1 MKKSTTRPKL
11 DYSNRFMDIRHTQAD
26 FGSFRKDYYVVDLG
40 PRAGI
45 VALRDGCVL
54 MTRQYRFLIDGYS
67 WEIPG
72 GRVDAGETPE
82 VAAVREC
89 LEETGVRCAG
99 LQPLAVYYP
108 GLDNFDNR
116 TTLFWS
122 EETESVKPF
131 VVDEAEVVEIRWIA
145 LSECLERV
153 FRGEILDALT
163 VTGLLA
169 YQARLA
175 STNNNRWAINPKA

>member
-1 MKKSTTRPKL
+1 MKRTTTVPRL
-11 DYSNRFMDIRHTQAD
+11 DHSNRFMDIRHTRAD
-26 FGSFRKDYYVVDLG
+26 FGAFQKDFYVVDLG

-45 VALRDGCVL
+45 VALRDGCAL

-89 LEETGVRCAG
+89 FEETGIRCSE
-99 LQPLAVYYP
+99 LKPLAVYYP

-116 TTLFWS
+116 TTLFCS
-122 EETESVKPF
+122 EKVETVKPF
-131 VVDEAEVVEIRWIA
+131 VPDDAEVVEIRWIPI
-145 LSECLERV
+145 ETCLDMI

-163 VTGLLA
+163 VIGLLG
-169 YQARLA
+169 YHTRMLQGNL
-175 STNNNRWAINPKA
+175 

>member
-1 MKKSTTRPKL
+1 MKRLPAKKSATPPRL
-11 DYSNRFMDIRHTQAD
+11 EYNNRFMDVRHTRAD
-26 FGSFRKDYYVVDLG
+26 FGSFSKDYYVVELG

-72 GRVDAGETPE
+72 GRVDVGESPE

-89 LEETGVRCAG
+89 VEETGIRCDD
-99 LQPLAVYYP
+99 LKPLVTYYP

-116 TTLFWS
+116 TTLFIS
-122 EETESVKPF
+122 EKSEVAAPF
-131 VVDEAEVVEIRWIA
+131 VADDSEVVEIRWLTMDACMDMI
-145 LSECLERV
+145 

-169 YQARLA
+169 CKARMNDA
-175 STNNNRWAINPKA
+175 SFLSK

>member
-1 MKKSTTRPKL
+1 MKPLPGKKCATPPRL
-11 DYSNRFMDIRHTQAD
+11 DYSNRFMDVRHSRAD
-26 FGSFRKDYYVVDLG
+26 FGGFSKDYYVIELG

-72 GRVDAGETPE
+72 GRVDAGESPE

-89 LEETGVRCAG
+89 VEETGIRCAD
-99 LQPLAVYYP
+99 LKPLVTYYP

-116 TTLFWS
+116 TTLFLS
-122 EETESVKPF
+122 ENTGVVAPF
-131 VVDEAEVVEIRWIA
+131 VPDEAEVVEIRWLA
-145 LSECLERV
+145 MDACMDMVL
-153 FRGEILDALT
+153 RGEILDALT

-169 YQARLA
+169 CQARRQRGDA
-175 STNNNRWAINPKA
+175 

>member
-1 MKKSTTRPKL
+1 MRRKSATPPKL
-11 DYSNRFMDIRHTQAD
+11 DYRNRFMEINHSRAD
-26 FGSFRKDYYVVDLG
+26 FGTFQKDYFVVDLG

-45 VALRDGCVL
+45 VAVREGCVL
-54 MTRQYRFLIDGYS
+54 LTRQYRFLIDDYA

-89 LEETGVRCAG
+89 IEETGIRCGG
-99 LQPLAVYYP
+99 LRLLVTYYP

-116 TTLFWS
+116 TTLFRS
-122 EETESVKPF
+122 DEIEVVAPF
-131 VVDEAEVVEIRWIA
+131 VANEAEVVEIRWIP
-145 LSECLERV
+145 LQECLDMV
-153 FRGEILDALT
+153 FSGAILDALT

-169 YQARLA
+169 CRTRELQA
-175 STNNNRWAINPKA
+175 

>member
-1 MKKSTTRPKL
+1 MKKTSTPPRL
-11 DYSNRFMDIRHTQAD
+11 DYSNRFMDVRHTRAD
-26 FGSFRKDYYVVDLG
+26 FGAFQKDYYVVDLG

-82 VAAVREC
+82 VAAAREC
-89 LEETGVRCAG
+89 VEETGIRCHE
-99 LQPLAVYYP
+99 LKPLVVYYP

-116 TTLFWS
+116 TTLFYS
-122 EETESVKPF
+122 EKTEIAAPF
-131 VVDEAEVVEIRWIA
+131 VADDAEVVEISWMGLDR
-145 LSECLERV
+145 CLDMI

-163 VTGLLA
+163 VAGLLA
-169 YQARLA
+169 YQAR
-175 STNNNRWAINPKA
+175 RHRGNP

>member
-1 MKKSTTRPKL
+1 MKKTTTPPKL
-11 DYSNRFMDIRHTQAD
+11 DYSNRFMDVRHTRAD
-26 FGSFRKDYYVVDLG
+26 FGAFHKDYYVVDLG

-45 VALRDGCVL
+45 VALRDGYVL
-54 MTRQYRFLIDGYS
+54 MTRQYRFLIDAYS

-89 LEETGVRCAG
+89 LEETGIRCSE
-99 LQPLAVYYP
+99 LKPLVVYYP

-116 TTLFWS
+116 TTLFFS
-122 EETESVKPF
+122 EKVEVAAPF
-131 VVDEAEVVEIRWIA
+131 VADDAEVVEISWMA
-145 LSECLERV
+145 VDTCLDMI

-163 VTGLLA
+163 VAGLLA
-169 YQARLA
+169 YQARA
-175 STNNNRWAINPKA
+175 RQSNT

>member
-1 MKKSTTRPKL
+1 MEV
-11 DYSNRFMDIRHTQAD
+11 RHTRAD
-26 FGSFRKDYYVVDLG
+26 FGGFSKDYYVIELG

-72 GRVDAGETPE
+72 GRVDDGESPE

-89 LEETGVRCAG
+89 VEETGIRCSA
-99 LQPLAVYYP
+99 LKPLVTYYP
-108 GLDNFDNR
+108 GLDNFNNR
-116 TTLFWS
+116 TTLFLS
-122 EETESVKPF
+122 EHTEVVAPF
-131 VVDEAEVVEIRWIA
+131 VPNPAEVVEISWLA
-145 LSECLERV
+145 MDQCMDMLS
-153 FRGEILDALT
+153 RGEILDALT

-169 YQARLA
+169 CKVRMNDPSIF
-175 STNNNRWAINPKA
+175 ST

>member
-1 MKKSTTRPKL
+1 MKLPSAKNKTSLPRL
-11 DYSNRFMDIRHTQAD
+11 EYRNRFMDIRHTRAD
-26 FGSFRKDYYVVDLG
+26 FGGFSKDYYVIELG

-72 GRVDAGETPE
+72 GRVDAGELPE
-82 VAAVREC
+82 AAAVREC
-89 LEETGVRCAG
+89 VEETGIRCDN
-99 LQPLAVYYP
+99 LKPLVTYYP

-116 TTLFWS
+116 TTLFLS
-122 EETESVKPF
+122 QNTEVVAPF
-131 VVDEAEVVEIRWIA
+131 APNTSEVVEIRWLA
-145 LSECLERV
+145 MDQCMDMLS
-153 FRGEILDALT
+153 RGEILDALT

-169 YQARLA
+169 CWARMNDSSFL
-175 STNNNRWAINPKA
+175 SK